1 LCAYEVVVTFKY
13 GVELVELLDGLR
25 LFLDSL
31 GNEVAEVS
39 DLEPSLLVCIDLELL
54 IAWDLQEHFC

>member
-1 LCAYEVVVTFKY
+1 VVTFKY

-25 LFLDSL
+25 LFLNSR
-31 GNEVAEVS
+31 GNEVPEVS

-54 IAWDLQEHFC
+54 MAWDLQEHFC